1 MLEAQAWRAA
11 RLVVDTGIHAFRWT
25 RDQSVQLLRDIGLS
39 QLEAETETDRY
50 ITWPGQALAY
60 MTGMRE
66 IVALRRELEERDGD
80 RFDLVRV
87 PRRAAGPRHAA
98 AGDDAPRAAGV
109 GQAARLGSADAR
121 AATGYAR
128 SITYESW
135 TFPNSSSSFGW
146 PASGASRSRSCWS

>member
-25 RDQSVQLLRDIGLS
+25 RDQSVELLKEVGLS

-66 IVALRRELEERDGD
+66 IVALRRELEHRDAD
-80 RFDLVRV
+80 RFDLVKFHDEMLGHGTLPLATMRRV
-87 PRRAAGPRHAA
+87 IPGWVTPR
-98 AGDDAPRAAGV
+98 
-109 GQAARLGSADAR
+109 S
-121 AATGYAR
+121 
-128 SITYESW
+128 
-135 TFPNSSSSFGW
+135 
-146 PASGASRSRSCWS
+146 